1 MIMFHG
7 ARIQALL
14 IRLPVIAA
22 AAFALYSMLLFAYSL
37 QSWQRM
43 KRDAHA
49 FLVADSQRR
58 AAALGDY
65 VGDLRNEAAVHADI
79 YEIKAFLANRD
90 LGMSPR
96 YGLDASLQ
104 AIEDR
109 LQLHANNRPS
119 SAGSRIVYFD
129 LDGKILADSDP
140 KRPIPVLQANA
151 VGTGSMTVD
160 ADGVLLVATEPVMHK
175 EAIGGW
181 VVTETPAHLL
191 YRNLSGPSNDPAY
204 RELLVTPSGLAIAGD
219 TAAGGGAGFLT
230 RSQSSAIGR
239 AQGGV
244 LLSAADIE
252 GLYLDPDLGS
262 MLLVKSPV
270 PGLQLSLVT
279 IVGSERA
286 YGHLASPATL
296 AIAAVVPLLLLFG
309 VLRLD
314 RMRRD
319 ALRLQAE
326 VEASERERHFAERR
340 SAEMATE
347 ICRREVIEAA
357 LVERSEQLK
366 AIFSLSPDGFVSFDQ
381 EKRVQ
386 YVSPALC
393 GMTGIDPQQLHG
405 LREPAFLSR
414 LNRNCTFAMQMPSL
428 EDLVSEPDSERRH
441 FIEMAGPPRRL
452 LELGLRV
459 AKGQTVSQ
467 ILWFRDVT
475 RESEVD
481 RMKSEFLSTAAH
493 ELRTPMASVLGF
505 SELLL
510 SRGAMS
516 DEQGEFL
523 EIIHRNAKLMAT
535 IIDELLD
542 LARIEARRGTDFRIE
557 EIDLAALLHKVVA
570 GFSVPPGRG
579 IPEINVEG
587 RIAVVVGDPDKL
599 AQAVLNVLTNAYKY
613 SPKGTPIEITLVRQ
627 PANGSV
633 QGRLGIR
640 IRDYGIGMTAEQL
653 GRVFE
658 RFYRADTSG
667 KVPGTGLGMSIVKE
681 IVELHGGRVGL
692 ESQPGKGTTVTIWLN
707 SAPSGVGS
715 EGAAVSAQVKE
726 TEATA

>member
-1 MIMFHG
+1 MSHG
-7 ARIQALL
+7 ARIQSLL
-14 IRLPVIAA
+14 IRLPIIAA
-22 AAFALYSMLLFAYSL
+22 MAFALYSMLLFAYSL
-37 QSWQRM
+37 HSWQRM
-43 KRDAHA
+43 KRDTHA

-79 YEIKAFLANRD
+79 YEIKAYLANRD

-109 LQLHANNRPS
+109 LRLHTNNRPS

-129 LDGKILADSDP
+129 LDGKVLADSNP
-140 KRPIPVLQANA
+140 TRPLPILPAKAGGN
-151 VGTGSMTVD
+151 GSMTVD
-160 ADGVLLVATEPVMHK
+160 IDRDLLVATEPVMQK
-175 EAIGGW
+175 DVVAGW
-181 VVTETPAHLL
+181 VVTETPARLM
-191 YRNLSGPSNDPAY
+191 YRNLIGPSTDPAY
-204 RELLVTPSGLAIAGD
+204 RELLLAPSGQPIAGD
-219 TAAGGGAGFLT
+219 RPAGGDAGFLT
-230 RSQSSAIGR
+230 QSQSKAIGR
-239 AQGGV
+239 AESGV

-262 MLLVKSPV
+262 MLMVKSPV

-279 IVGSERA
+279 LVGNERA
-286 YGHLASPATL
+286 YGHLASPAVL
-296 AIAAVVPLLLLFG
+296 VVAAVVPLLLLFG

-326 VEASERERHFAERR
+326 VDASERERRFAEQR
-340 SAEMATE
+340 SAEMAIE
-347 ICRREVIEAA
+347 ITRREVIEAK

-366 AIFSLSPDGFVSFDQ
+366 TIFSLSPDGFVSFDG

-393 GMTGIDPQQLHG
+393 GMTGIDPGQLHG
-405 LREPAFLSR
+405 LREQAFHSR
-414 LNRNCTFAMQMPSL
+414 INRNCTSGMQMPSL
-428 EDLVSEPDSERRH
+428 GTLLSEADPERRH
-441 FIEMAGPPRRL
+441 FIEMVGPPRRL

-510 SRGAMS
+510 SRGGMS

-542 LARIEARRGTDFRIE
+542 LARIEARRGKDFKIE
-557 EIDLAALLHKVVA
+557 EIDLGNLLHKVVTD
-570 GFSVPPGRG
+570 FKVPPGRAA
-579 IPEINVEG
+579 PELNVEG
-587 RIAVVVGDPDKL
+587 QIPVVAGDRSKL
-599 AQAVLNVLTNAYKY
+599 TQAALNVLSNAYKY
-613 SPKGTPIEITLVRQ
+613 SPKKAPIEITLVRQ
-627 PANGSV
+627 SAHGSA
-633 QGRLGIR
+633 QGQLGIR

-667 KVPGTGLGMSIVKE
+667 KVLGTGLGMSIVKE

-692 ESQPGKGTTVTIWLN
+692 ESRPGEGTTVTIWLN
-707 SAPSGVGS
+707 AAPSGVG
-715 EGAAVSAQVKE
+715 EDDAAVSSHVMQSEIA
-726 TEATA
+726 A